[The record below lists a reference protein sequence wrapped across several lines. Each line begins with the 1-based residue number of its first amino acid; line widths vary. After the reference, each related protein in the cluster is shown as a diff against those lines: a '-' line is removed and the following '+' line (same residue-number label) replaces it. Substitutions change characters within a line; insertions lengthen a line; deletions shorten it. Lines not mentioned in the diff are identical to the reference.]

1 MNKAAA
7 ESRFFITM
15 SRESEEES
23 EERFWSSLSDL
34 FISQSSVVSLVL
46 RMTVMH
52 LSFNLILINFI
63 SFMLFNCM

>member
-46 RMTVMH
+46 QMTVMH

-63 SFMLFNCM
+63 SFMLFNSM